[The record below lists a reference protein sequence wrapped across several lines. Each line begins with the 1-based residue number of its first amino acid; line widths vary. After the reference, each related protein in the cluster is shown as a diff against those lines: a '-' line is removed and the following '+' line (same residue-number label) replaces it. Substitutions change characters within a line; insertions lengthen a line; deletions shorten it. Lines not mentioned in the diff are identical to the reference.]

1 MFVQFQVNGD
11 LVNTDQVLP
20 SATPATNPTS
30 NTPVTSASQFGG
42 VQTGGYFGWYNAA
55 GAKGYL
61 YWLAVGNGVH
71 RVWQMDSYAAAQT
84 AVSNIMDAVNN
95 SDTYVLINSA
105 GAVVSTGS

>member
-20 SATPATNPTS
+20 SATPATNPTD

-55 GAKGYL
+55 GGKGYL

-71 RVWQMDSYAAAQT
+71 RVWQMDSYAAAQA
-84 AVSNIMDAVNN
+84 AVHEILVAIEADS
-95 SDTYVLINSA
+95 SYLLINSA
-105 GAVVSTGS
+105 GAVVTS